1 MSGAP
6 RECVAQ
12 SAPLPLIAPKS
23 NLLLGRERTNSA
35 PLPTSHKLQAQRQ
48 DSYWVAQSTS
58 QSFFFAG
65 DDESQDADQGLKRSH
80 VIVNL
85 VKCAVGAGS
94 FSLPAAFTT
103 VGMEFGIVSLI
114 VFGVVAAYTMTL
126 LADAEKRVIAERS
139 ESLLEVEN
147 GQIDHKSLEEA
158 AEGKDPSR
166 LTYPELMKALFPE
179 LRIYI
184 PRIGLDRNVAGDIVT
199 FAIILTS
206 IGVSVA
212 YALFI
217 GTSLHGKPFNWD
229 GTWIMAG
236 LLVPMGLLAQLRSF
250 KYLAFTSVLGDVAV
264 TAGVVGTIAI
274 GLSDGR
280 SITWPHTDAIKVV
293 GTEFG
298 GVARGLATISFLF
311 LVHIMTLPMTQSLK
325 SDLERPKDWH
335 FVAHVSYAFIGLLNL
350 LFTVLAVCIFWD
362 DDGGIA
368 SPVTNNLGDGAGP
381 TTIKLLLCVDLLF
394 TIPMIM
400 AVGREVIENSFLSPT
415 ATDHLTELKRT
426 VVRIIYVLVVAG
438 LGLGAI
444 KSSGINNAFNDV
456 LGLIGGLTNTM
467 VGLILPPFALHRA
480 IRSPLSN
487 PARIGGFVI
496 SAVGLALLG
505 TSTYYT
511 MHDIIHPAKK

>member
-1 MSGAP
+1 MN
-6 RECVAQ
+6 RFHFFYVYI
-12 SAPLPLIAPKS
+12 LI
-23 NLLLGRERTNSA
+23 
-35 PLPTSHKLQAQRQ
+35 
-48 DSYWVAQSTS
+48 
-58 QSFFFAG
+58 FFFFFFFK
-65 DDESQDADQGLKRSH
+65 QK
-80 VIVNL
+80 
-85 VKCAVGAGS
+85 
-94 FSLPAAFTT
+94 T
-103 VGMEFGIVSLI
+103 
-114 VFGVVAAYTMTL
+114 AYEM
-126 LADAEKRVIAERS
+126 
-139 ESLLEVEN
+139 
-147 GQIDHKSLEEA
+147 
-158 AEGKDPSR
+158 
-166 LTYPELMKALFPE
+166 
-179 LRIYI
+179 
-184 PRIGLDRNVAGDIVT
+184 
-199 FAIILTS
+199 
-206 IGVSVA
+206 
-212 YALFI
+212 
-217 GTSLHGKPFNWD
+217 
-229 GTWIMAG
+229 
-236 LLVPMGLLAQLRSF
+236 LRS
-250 KYLAFTSVLGDVAV
+250 L
-264 TAGVVGTIAI
+264 VGSEMCIRD
-274 GLSDGR
+274 S
-280 SITWPHTDAIKVV
+280 
-293 GTEFG
+293 
-298 GVARGLATISFLF
+298 
-311 LVHIMTLPMTQSLK
+311 PMTQSLK